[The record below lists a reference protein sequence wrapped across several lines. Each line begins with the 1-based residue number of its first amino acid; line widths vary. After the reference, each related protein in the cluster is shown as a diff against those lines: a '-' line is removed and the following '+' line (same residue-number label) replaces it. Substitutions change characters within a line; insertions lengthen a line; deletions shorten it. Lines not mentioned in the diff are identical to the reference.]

1 MNDPIRVRLQLDMAP
16 AQRSVALLER
26 APEGVR
32 DVIAKCLADLLHDG
46 IEIRLAEGLSAPAA
60 DGSYVQTVEVSLPR
74 LDERLAALGAGDAD
88 AGGVRGHGGSVRE
101 G

>member
-1 MNDPIRVRLQLDMAP
+1 MSNPIRVRLQLDMSP

-26 APEGVR
+26 APDGVR

-46 IEIRLAEGLSAPAA
+46 VEVQLAEGLSAPAS
-60 DGSYVQTVEVSLPR
+60 DGSYVQTVRVSFPR
-74 LDERLAALGAGDAD
+74 LDERLAALGAGDVD
-88 AGGVRGHGGSVRE
+88 IGGAHGHGESPRE